1 MLSGFQTA
9 AEWDCM
15 FSITPAAVTHKQ
27 KVIKTTLTAVQLYS
41 GTTLYVNAN
50 VSYHD
55 HHNISALV

>member
-27 KVIKTTLTAVQLYS
+27 KVIKTRLTAVQLYS
-41 GTTLYVNAN
+41 GTLYVNAN
-50 VSYHD
+50 VRMLTCWQ
-55 HHNISALV
+55 AQC